1 MAITISVLA
10 PAAAAYAKIQAQSG
24 NQYTADAYGVIS
36 GVPMG
41 DIPSMYAAGCIPLGQ
56 ASVRSTFTQIVDPVA
71 TNDNTQDYGVGSSWF
86 NTATGIEWHCISAG
100 TGAAVWV
107 PAVSAGMLLGRIIGA
122 NMNVTTDQP
131 FVLTNYA
138 SLNPFRITKIYG
150 QECQHFAHD
159 CGGRCVS
166 CRFKGRHGHRG
177 IQPGVQLAF
186 RIEHRARPHAGRW
199 HDRLCERRRADSLAD
214 DTPGRG
220 CKLRFIFVRGHLF
233 LMSKRLT
240 SAVSVLVIPVLAQ
253 FACSLRRHIQLSQ
266 RSQT

>member
-10 PAAAAYAKIQAQSG
+10 PAAAPYAKIQAQSG

-56 ASVRSTFTQIVDPVA
+56 AGVRSTFNQIVDPVV

-86 NTATGIEWHCISAG
+86 NTATGIEWHCVSAG

-131 FVLTNYA
+131 FALTNYA
-138 SLNPFRITKIYG
+138 ALNAFRITKITAKNASISLTTAAGGVYPAASKGGTAIVASG
-150 QECQHFAHD
+150 QAYSSLSASSIALD
-159 CGGRCVS
+159 LTLAAGTTVYAKGGAPILSLTTPQGAAAS
-166 CRFKGRHGHRG
+166 CD
-177 IQPGVQLAF
+177 LY
-186 RIEHRARPHAGRW
+186 
-199 HDRLCERRRADSLAD
+199 
-214 DTPGRG
+214 
-220 CKLRFIFVRGHLF
+220 LF
-233 LMSKRLT
+233 GDIYS
-240 SAVSVLVIPVLAQ
+240 
-253 FACSLRRHIQLSQ
+253 
-266 RSQT
+266 